1 MTGLQIR
8 ATSIA
13 PDLDVDVSVP
23 DGATV
28 AVLGRNGAGKSSL
41 LNLVAG
47 LLRPRAGVI
56 SVGDRILVDDDTV
69 VPPHRRSVALLGQQ
83 ARLFPHMTVA
93 RNIAFAPAA
102 ARLGRTEIRRRVE
115 HWADAVDVTDL
126 LGRRPHQLSGG
137 QAQRVAIA
145 RALAAD
151 PAVLLLDEPFSALDV
166 DVAARL
172 RTLLGTVLAD
182 RGRIALLVTHDLV
195 DAVTLADD
203 ALVLSDG
210 RVTAHGP
217 VRDVL
222 ARPADDFAARLAG
235 VPVGRVKL
243 AVYTARLAGVNLV
256 AGRWDGEAVTVGDV
270 RVVGVADGAMSI
282 GQTVT
287 AVFDPAS
294 VAVYL
299 AEPSRGSP
307 RTVLP
312 ATVREIAPVGSRAAL
327 RCAVDGLEITA
338 EITWAAVTDL
348 GIVAGTRVWLAVK
361 AGEVQVY
368 PTAR

>member
-1 MTGLQIR
+1 MTLRVQ
-8 ATSIA
+8 ATSVA
-13 PDLDVDVSVP
+13 PDLDVDVTVP
-23 DGATV
+23 DGSTV

-47 LLRPRAGVI
+47 LLRPTAGVI
-56 SVGDRILVDDDTV
+56 SVDGRTLADHDTFV
-69 VPPHRRSVALLGQQ
+69 APHRRSVALLGQQ

-126 LGRRPHQLSGG
+126 LDRKPQQLSGG
-137 QAQRVAIA
+137 QAQRVAVA

-172 RTLLGTVLAD
+172 RTLVGRVLAD

-195 DAVTLADD
+195 DAVTLADT
-203 ALVLSDG
+203 ALVLADG

-222 ARPADDFAARLAG
+222 ARPTDDFAARLAG
-235 VPVGRVKL
+235 L
-243 AVYTARLAGVNLV
+243 NLV
-256 AGRWDGEAVTVGDV
+256 AGRWDGQGVVADGV
-270 RVVGVADGAMSI
+270 RVVGEPPADATPSAGDA
-282 GQTVT
+282 TT
-287 AVFDPAS
+287 AVFDPSA
-294 VAVYL
+294 VAVYTD
-299 AEPSRGSP
+299 PPGHGSP
-307 RTVLP
+307 RTVIA
-312 ATVREIAPVGSRAAL
+312 ATVGEIAPAGARASV
-327 RCAVDGLEITA
+327 RCTAGATEITA
-338 EITWAAVTDL
+338 EVTWAAVADL
-348 GIVAGTRVWLAVK
+348 GLAAGTDVWLTVK

-368 PTAR
+368 PTVS

>member
-235 VPVGRVKL
+235 V
-243 AVYTARLAGVNLV
+243 NLV